1 MEKNKAHIVRIAAD
15 LASLTYFGEGP
26 EESIPNPRRID
37 GKPGIVIGE
46 RFIPYEDLGFSS
58 GLGLYS
64 LSERPEEVNLSLP
77 FAAEAPILSL
87 GHVVITRGIEVALEE
102 AGKSP
107 EYLFPFL
114 ERYAGGDW
122 GKGGKWRELLESMT
136 DREIALGALVC
147 EEDGKAN
154 TSAALGGINRIL
166 AVFESPEL
174 GEFWII
180 TEANRA
186 VTTILYPEEY

>member
-1 MEKNKAHIVRIAAD
+1 
-15 LASLTYFGEGP
+15 
-26 EESIPNPRRID
+26 
-37 GKPGIVIGE
+37 
-46 RFIPYEDLGFSS
+46 
-58 GLGLYS
+58 
-64 LSERPEEVNLSLP
+64 
-77 FAAEAPILSL
+77 
-87 GHVVITRGIEVALEE
+87 
-102 AGKSP
+102 
-107 EYLFPFL
+107 
-114 ERYAGGDW
+114 
-122 GKGGKWRELLESMT
+122 MT